1 MDKEILR
8 AELKSE
14 ITDELLYNILKENI
28 AAGNNKLAQTVSEEV
43 ITVDSDWLD
52 TIAAYLLSVEKIVL
66 NPKTFIKDVRE
77 VVPVEKARRV
87 DAESIRYLASH
98 SEDIRRI
105 DRRGN
110 VEPIRVL
117 AKAMQED
124 LATYENRV
132 VYTLL
137 HRLKVFLEERYNSL
151 KETVTDFETTNLKM
165 DSGFNIGKA
174 SVSYRLDMEIR
185 QRKDPCGKEILE
197 RLEEVRHRVRI
208 LCNTPFFRSL
218 SSTKLII
225 PPIQRTNLLVGNPD
239 YNNAYRLWLFISA
252 FRTIGYS
259 VAVSSKDLP
268 FDNDYF
274 DDLTGVVAESLKV
287 LIKNNVLRAE
297 QYKGI
302 KLTGRKV
309 KRYTAYK
316 KSALDTGA
324 GADYNKLVLGG
335 DGINQYYYE
344 KMKALVK
351 SVSKK
356 STAKDVEDIKRI
368 NANFRRF
375 YKGLSK
381 INNALLYDIM
391 KLGAEEKYKSAPAD
405 TVLKKKQNE
414 LKAQRE
420 ISKKYSLLV
429 ELKEAELE
437 SLKAKELSIK
447 QKLRKLE
454 VDVEAR
460 LYKEKQKKILKT
472 KKLVKDAPPQEID
485 LKSDEDKE

>member
-1 MDKEILR
+1 
-8 AELKSE
+8 
-14 ITDELLYNILKENI
+14 
-28 AAGNNKLAQTVSEEV
+28 
-43 ITVDSDWLD
+43 
-52 TIAAYLLSVEKIVL
+52 
-66 NPKTFIKDVRE
+66 
-77 VVPVEKARRV
+77 
-87 DAESIRYLASH
+87 
-98 SEDIRRI
+98 
-105 DRRGN
+105 
-110 VEPIRVL
+110 
-117 AKAMQED
+117 
-124 LATYENRV
+124 
-132 VYTLL
+132 
-137 HRLKVFLEERYNSL
+137 
-151 KETVTDFETTNLKM
+151 
-165 DSGFNIGKA
+165 
-174 SVSYRLDMEIR
+174 
-185 QRKDPCGKEILE
+185 
-197 RLEEVRHRVRI
+197 
-208 LCNTPFFRSL
+208 
-218 SSTKLII
+218 
-225 PPIQRTNLLVGNPD
+225 
-239 YNNAYRLWLFISA
+239 
-252 FRTIGYS
+252 